1 MRGGP
6 RPARPILT
14 QVRCRSSRSFAGN
27 SPPRRDDTWRRRRE
41 IPPSGWP
48 ATTDWFIRPV
58 RRAGAGDMMA
68 SAGFNMPGGGDAAAA
83 SSSSSAAQECRLR
96 RRRRLAPPPHRAD
109 AGAGGEKEKRVRPS
123 SPSSSS
129 SEEEAEVDDDQEQQ
143 QQPGR
148 VAFGWVSVAGRS
160 REMEDAVSLRPA
172 FCTSWLDGSPI
183 HFFGVFDGHGGSHV
197 RTTPSIFYVP
207 QPPDRLQMHEFLAEE
222 LATEAAAFRERG
234 KQQQQQQPAAA
245 EEEEGTTTTT
255 TRSATSQAQ
264 HQVDDDDEQEEER
277 AWRAALSRAF
287 DRVDAL
293 ASVACACGRPP
304 CRCPLAGNSGIVG
317 STAVVA
323 LLVRGRLVVANCGDS
338 RAVLCRGHAAVPL
351 SVDHKVRGRPCRS
364 RGHGRG
370 RHVFGLAPET
380 RTIPRHDEHVSVSR
394 GHVGGGTRCRR
405 DGWWVEA
412 TPAVDL
418 LVGLARIEAAGGRV
432 LYING
437 HRVRGI
443 LAMMLRPEVI
453 AEPEITVT
461 RRTPEDECLIL
472 ATDGMWDVISND
484 CLQDDDVAAA
494 AAAAARCSRAAS
506 LLVRLALGRAAW
518 DNVSVI
524 VVDLKHRGG
533 S

>member
-1 MRGGP
+1 
-6 RPARPILT
+6 
-14 QVRCRSSRSFAGN
+14 
-27 SPPRRDDTWRRRRE
+27 
-41 IPPSGWP
+41 
-48 ATTDWFIRPV
+48 
-58 RRAGAGDMMA
+58 MA

-197 RTTPSIFYVP
+197 STLCR
-207 QPPDRLQMHEFLAEE
+207 DRMHEFLAEE

-351 SVDHKVRGRPCRS
+351 SVDHK
-364 RGHGRG
+364 
-370 RHVFGLAPET
+370 PE
-380 RTIPRHDEHVSVSR
+380 RADE
-394 GHVGGGTRCRR
+394 
-405 DGWWVEA
+405 
-412 TPAVDL
+412 
-418 LVGLARIEAAGGRV
+418 LARIEAAGGRV

-443 LAMMLRPEVI
+443 LAMSRALGDRMLRPEVI

-484 CLQDDDVAAA
+484 VACSVARQCLQDDDVAAA